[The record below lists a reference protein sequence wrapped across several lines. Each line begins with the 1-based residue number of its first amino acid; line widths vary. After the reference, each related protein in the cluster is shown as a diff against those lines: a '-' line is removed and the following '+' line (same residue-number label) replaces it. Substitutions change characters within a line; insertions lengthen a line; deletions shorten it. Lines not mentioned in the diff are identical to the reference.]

1 MLFMMTANFT
11 YAQVRG
17 TVKDKQGE
25 PIPGANVFWMGTT
38 SGVTSS
44 AEGRFSIEKPAKS
57 HMLVV
62 SFIGFVN
69 DTIHVEKKNASIDVV
84 LHEGVELSEVSV
96 VSRKLGTMK
105 MRNRIRK

>member
-1 MLFMMTANFT
+1 MKYIYLMLFMMTANFT

-17 TVKDKQGE
+17 TVKRQTKAN
-25 PIPGANVFWMGTT
+25 PFPGANVFWMGTT

-44 AEGRFSIEKPAKS
+44 AEGTFSIEKPAKS

-62 SFIGFVN
+62 GFIGFVN

-84 LHEGVELSEVSV
+84 LHEGRVKWSQ
-96 VSRKLGTMK
+96 RG
-105 MRNRIRK
+105 

>member
-1 MLFMMTANFT
+1 
-11 YAQVRG
+11 
-17 TVKDKQGE
+17 
-25 PIPGANVFWMGTT
+25 MGTT

-69 DTIHVEKKNASIDVV
+69 DTIHVEKKTLPLMWCS
-84 LHEGVELSEVSV
+84 
-96 VSRKLGTMK
+96 MK
-105 MRNRIRK
+105 E

>member
-69 DTIHVEKKNASIDVV
+69 DTHT
-84 LHEGVELSEVSV
+84 L
-96 VSRKLGTMK
+96 
-105 MRNRIRK
+105 IRTCEFITNITAFIR